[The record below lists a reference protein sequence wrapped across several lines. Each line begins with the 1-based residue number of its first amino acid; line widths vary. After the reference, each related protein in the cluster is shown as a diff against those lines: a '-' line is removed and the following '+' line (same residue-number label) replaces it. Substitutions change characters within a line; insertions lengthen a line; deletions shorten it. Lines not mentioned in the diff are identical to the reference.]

1 MTRKLK
7 DEIMQRKPFT
17 SLEAE
22 VYLNV
27 LRTADVLTR
36 GMEVM
41 LKPHGLTGTQYNVLR
56 ILRGAGPAGLAC
68 GEVGGRMVTH
78 DPDITR
84 LLDRMEARGLVTRA
98 RENKDR
104 RVITTR
110 ITRAGLEILKKLDRP
125 AAEWHRRSVGHLGEA
140 RLRKLVDLLEA
151 ARETL
156 G

>member
-1 MTRKLK
+1 VRRRLK
-7 DEIMQRKPFT
+7 TEIKQRKSFP

-27 LRTADVLTR
+27 LRTAEVLSQ
-36 GMEVM
+36 GAEAL
-41 LKPHGLTGTQYNVLR
+41 LKPYGLTGTQYNVLR
-56 ILRGAGPAGLAC
+56 ILRGAGPGGLAC

-84 LLDRMEARGLVTRA
+84 LLDRLEARGLVARA
-98 RENKDR
+98 REKKDR

-110 ITRAGLEILKKLDRP
+110 ITQAGLSLLKRLDGP
-125 AAEWHRRSVGHLGEA
+125 VADGHRRALSHLGKA
-140 RLRKLVDLLEA
+140 RLRSLAALLTA
-151 ARETL
+151 ARESS